1 MHHCRSLEAPS
12 PPRALS
18 SCTLHTLNE
27 LDDVC
32 AGYMG
37 VTKLWSTVEPVCENA
52 SFFSTRPDV
61 RMMLLV
67 DCMHKL

>member
-52 SFFSTRPDV
+52 SFFSTRLRARRSD
-61 RMMLLV
+61 
-67 DCMHKL
+67 DASC